1 MLHYIENTTQDMAD
15 SCSSSRIH
23 KMQERICNIKS
34 SEEVSVR
41 YMQRWE
47 ELELEKDE
55 ARAEGRA
62 EVRAEGKAEG
72 RAEGKAE
79 GRAEG
84 REEGR
89 VAGKAE
95 ERASMA
101 LLIKK
106 LLNADRIEDC
116 KKAADDLEFCQK
128 LMDEFGIK

>member
-55 ARAEGRA
+55 AR
-62 EVRAEGKAEG
+62 AEG

>member
-62 EVRAEGKAEG
+62 E
-72 RAEGKAE
+72 
-79 GRAEG
+79 G

>member
-1 MLHYIENTTQDMAD
+1 MELLHYIENTTQDMAD

-55 ARAEGRA
+55 AR
-62 EVRAEGKAEG
+62 AEG

>member
-62 EVRAEGKAEG
+62 EG
-72 RAEGKAE
+72 
-79 GRAEG
+79 
-84 REEGR
+84 
-89 VAGKAE
+89 
-95 ERASMA
+95 RASMA
-101 LLIKK
+101 

-116 KKAADDLEFCQK
+116 KKAAAL
-128 LMDEFGIK
+128 

>member
-62 EVRAEGKAEG
+62 
-72 RAEGKAE
+72 
-79 GRAEG
+79 
-84 REEGR
+84 
-89 VAGKAE
+89 
-95 ERASMA
+95 SMA
-101 LLIKK
+101 

-116 KKAADDLEFCQK
+116 KKAAAL
-128 LMDEFGIK
+128 